1 MYFHLIWLKEREWQ
15 QHELDLIIQW
25 WNEDFIRKFLANR
38 WVVVVSLTEFK
49 GDTKDFWNIAVSI
62 TFENTEI
69 WILTSWENLEDKA
82 YFFISLWLSI
92 HFINFTDNP
101 ISDWEMKNIIKSTFS
116 KIFDE
121 NEQIKRE
128 KQEKEMKEKKKYS
141 ESAIDDT
148 LKIINVEIG
157 HIEQVM
163 KSWSGIV
170 SWMEMK
176 KMEDLCNEMKKIR
189 LWTNFNKMASLVLY
203 AHELTKRAENEILS
217 QDQSKTFLIG
227 KNSITTNVDFI
238 SELSAFNRISEK
250 AVVQTNGLTTDESV
264 RNMLWINSVFLR
276 LLLKD
281 FSYTFEQS
289 SINDFLGVV
298 TNFIEYIILIV
309 IIVFSFLRL
318 MEPIILW
325 TIWFSLYL
333 LPALWWM
340 WLLMYL
346 FNSLKL
352 EWIAVNLV
360 GFTILVIIYWYGLIL
375 LKGTFAL

>member
-1 MYFHLIWLKEREWQ
+1 
-15 QHELDLIIQW
+15 
-25 WNEDFIRKFLANR
+25 
-38 WVVVVSLTEFK
+38 
-49 GDTKDFWNIAVSI
+49 
-62 TFENTEI
+62 
-69 WILTSWENLEDKA
+69 
-82 YFFISLWLSI
+82 
-92 HFINFTDNP
+92 
-101 ISDWEMKNIIKSTFS
+101 
-116 KIFDE
+116 
-121 NEQIKRE
+121 
-128 KQEKEMKEKKKYS
+128 
-141 ESAIDDT
+141 
-148 LKIINVEIG
+148 
-157 HIEQVM
+157 
-163 KSWSGIV
+163 
-170 SWMEMK
+170 
-176 KMEDLCNEMKKIR
+176 MKKIR

-203 AHELTKRAENEILS
+203 AHELTERAENEILS